1 MGPNCISP
9 KHLNMFV
16 GVGAKVRNPEALMTR
31 AVGRGGWEMGDSQLI
46 YEFHETDLTDV

>member
-1 MGPNCISP
+1 
-9 KHLNMFV
+9 MFV